1 MEQLKYGYNKAEY
14 RKFTAGAWRYLI
26 LFSLLYCAHY
36 CTRLNIGNA
45 QVYMSEFSSEDI
57 GMLSSILFW
66 TYGIGHLVNGRLG
79 EVFGV
84 RRFIIL
90 SVVLSILC
98 NIFMGF
104 QTSIGAMAVI
114 WGINGF
120 VQSMAWAPGV
130 SSLTA
135 WWPGDKRGFATG
147 FANAFSGFGQVVAT
161 LMVALGFVLLPNM
174 GWRSAFFVPA
184 ILPLVMLV
192 IYWIFAQGSP
202 KDIGLAD
209 YQEEDQ
215 GKAEHEDEMAQILK
229 EKGNLYPYIHL
240 LRKPVFW
247 AWIFVV
253 FASGIARYGL
263 VTWIPKYLNETTGL
277 GAVVSLLTSTILPIG
292 MGIGTFIVPALTD
305 KFCPD
310 NRLWASAFSGI
321 AAAVCIIGIA
331 FLNPDNS
338 FQFFLMLVCLFF
350 AGFFIYAIN
359 GIVWAYAADVGG
371 RVFASTAS
379 GILDFAAYMGAA
391 IQAAIYGSVLKA
403 GNWNALFI
411 SVALFCALIAI
422 VSYFSVEKKV

>member
-14 RKFTAGAWRYLI
+14 KKFTAGAWRYLI

-45 QVYMSEFSSEDI
+45 QVYMTEFSSEDI
-57 GMLSSILFW
+57 GMLSSVLFW
-66 TYGIGHLVNGRLG
+66 TYGIGHLFNGRLG
-79 EVFGV
+79 EIFGV

-90 SVVLSILC
+90 SVLLSVLC
-98 NIFMGF
+98 NLFMGF
-104 QTSIGAMAVI
+104 QTSIAAMAVI

-184 ILPLVMLV
+184 ILPVAMLV
-192 IYWIFAQGSP
+192 IYWIFTKESP
-202 KDIGLAD
+202 KAIGLSD
-209 YQEEDQ
+209 YEEEDK
-215 GKAEHEDEMAQILK
+215 GKAEHEDKMAQILK
-229 EKGNLYPYIHL
+229 EKGVLYPYIHL
-240 LRKPVFW
+240 LKKPVFW
-247 AWIFVV
+247 VWIFVV

-310 NRLWASAFSGI
+310 NRLWASVLSSMV
-321 AAAVCIIGIA
+321 AAVCIIGIA
-331 FLNPDNS
+331 FLNPDSS
-338 FQFFLMLVCLFF
+338 FQFFLMLLCLFF

-359 GIVWAYAADVGG
+359 GTVWAYAADVGG

-391 IQAAIYGSVLKA
+391 IQAAVYGSILNA
-403 GNWNALFI
+403 GNWNAVFL
-411 SVALFCALIAI
+411 SVALFCALIAV
-422 VSYFSVEKKV
+422 VSLVSALKK